1 MLFWTTHFS
10 VLDSTFFVLDSTF
23 WLDSTLKIDPVLVCP
38 SVCPSVRKVTHERM
52 VGRRSNFVDQ
62 IWSACARDD
71 HLQVIEFGMIW
82 FSTWIQDHFSTF
94 LNITIYGCYCVHK
107 TKYTLVN
114 CFRGKRRSVSALCPP
129 PSRTQFTIGCCPV
142 GIVTAVHAVSFIIWG
157 HTTGPTKV
165 VPFSGLTVTLW
176 HQVRLV

>member
-129 PSRTQFTIGCCPV
+129 PLSDTVYYWLLSSRNCYCCAC
-142 GIVTAVHAVSFIIWG
+142 GFFHYLRTYDR
-157 HTTGPTKV
+157 TDE
-165 VPFSGLTVTLW
+165 SGSI
-176 HQVRLV
+176 